1 MLVAPG
7 NNHMSNFR
15 YLVGVQSIIRK
26 LQIPTNELLTKQ
38 SNAAKVSKE
47 PFVATDQYTAATG

>member
-7 NNHMSNFR
+7 NNHMSNFG
-15 YLVGVQSIIRK
+15 YLVGVQNIIRK
-26 LQIPTNELLTKQ
+26 LQIPTNEWLTKQ

-47 PFVATDQYTAATG
+47 PFVATDQYTAATV